1 MVPPDLGGP
10 GEEAV
15 EPVLELCETDSTAA
29 GGGSPGAA
37 VEGVSK
43 VVVCSGAVEAV
54 GVLAEEAE
62 DDEDDGDEFAGAG
75 CCCCCCR
82 WTWAVTCRA
91 RCWAAAARAWRSAI
105 WALFSACS
113 WRSC

>member
-43 VVVCSGAVEAV
+43 VVVCSGAAGAL
-54 GVLAEEAE
+54 GVLADEAE
-62 DDEDDGDEFAGAG
+62 DDEDESVCAG
-75 CCCCCCR
+75 CCCCRCR
-82 WTWAVTCRA
+82 WTRAVTCWA
-91 RCWAAAARAWRSAI
+91 RCWAAAARAWRS
-105 WALFSACS
+105 
-113 WRSC
+113 